1 MGKIL
6 CFIYEEM
13 VDFEMTLACHLL
25 NREIVCIA
33 YEKQVIKSKSGIGY
47 YPTATV
53 KDALDFTDVEAL
65 IIPGGFND
73 EQRPELTE
81 LIQNLNNKGTLLA
94 AICAG
99 TQYLA
104 RAGVLQGRMY
114 TTVLTKEKL
123 REVFPMALDDPFP
136 RESYINKNVV
146 KDQNIITAL
155 GNAFVDF
162 AVEILDYFKLFKEEK
177 EKQAMSDH
185 YKCII
190 RLSPSLNALKDN
202 SSDIAKLE
210 S

>member
-33 YEKQVIKSKSGIGY
+33 YGKKVIKSKSGIWY
-47 YPTATV
+47 YPMATV
-53 KDALDFTDVEAL
+53 KDALDFNDVEAL

-73 EQRPELTE
+73 EQRQELTD
-81 LIQNLNNKGTLLA
+81 LIQNLNNKGKLLA

-104 RAGVLQGRMY
+104 RAGVLQGKMY
-114 TTVLTKEKL
+114 TTVLTQEKL
-123 REVFPMALDDPFP
+123 REFFPMTLEDPFP
-136 RESYINKNVV
+136 RETYISKHVV

-155 GNAFVDF
+155 GNAFIDF
-162 AVEILDYFKLFKEEK
+162 SVEILDYFHYFKEEK
-177 EKQAMSDH
+177 GKQDMTNH

-190 RLSPSLNALKDN
+190 
-202 SSDIAKLE
+202 
-210 S
+210 

>member
-33 YEKQVIKSKSGIGY
+33 YEKKVIKSKSGIRY
-47 YPTATV
+47 YPMATV

-73 EQRPELTE
+73 EQRQDLTD
-81 LIQNLNNKGTLLA
+81 LIQNLNNKGKLLA

-104 RAGVLQGRMY
+104 RAGVLQGKMY
-114 TTVLTKEKL
+114 TTVLTQEKL
-123 REVFPMALDDPFP
+123 REFFPMTLEDPFP
-136 RESYINKNVV
+136 RETYINKHVV

-155 GNAFVDF
+155 GNAFIDF
-162 AVEILDYFKLFKEEK
+162 SAEILDYFKLFKEEK
-177 EKQAMSDH
+177 EKQDMSNH

-190 RLSPSLNALKDN
+190 NFSPSVNALKDN